1 MQRGGRGEGK
11 KVLRGKSLLDG
22 HVSLPACVAPGLA
35 GVSDSEKQDIV
46 RPRLNELVIL
56 FEGGGG
62 DLSVRTFCLPASN
75 RQ

>member
-1 MQRGGRGEGK
+1 MQRGGGGEGK

-62 DLSVRTFCLPASN
+62 GFVRQDVLSSSF
-75 RQ
+75 